1 MPLKLR
7 LNIILRRIIE
17 NRGEKMK
24 YMIAIKFPQ
33 RSGFISVAVLDIND
47 DAKELQEKYIKLY
60 GKENVIIVE
69 I

>member
-1 MPLKLR
+1 
-7 LNIILRRIIE
+7 
-17 NRGEKMK
+17 MK